1 MALHVFSYNYG
12 KIKINSDNNLLLEQ
26 TLTFYVIIHTKF
38 VPHENHK
45 DCYYYHIFLEKSLYQ
60 LARK

>member
-12 KIKINSDNNLLLEQ
+12 KIKTNSDSNLLLEQ
-26 TLTFYVIIHTKF
+26 TLTFHVIIHTKS
-38 VPHENHK
+38 VLHK
-45 DCYYYHIFLEKSLYQ
+45 NQKHYYYYHIFLEKGLYQ